1 MLWLAFV
8 LSLYAN
14 LMFKPHVFWNLILYN
29 EITERLSNDPAV
41 VIFIYVQSTCFSE
54 QGIRNYREVWTT
66 DFQDGF
72 PCMFPLYWWRQLKVS
87 SRSFFGKRVLFT
99 KKKKEI
105 TLCSAFLQSLVLF
118 DYYQFIVGFVRMIQ
132 ILQDDCDSERLA
144 WRGFRINRLY

>member
-14 LMFKPHVFWNLILYN
+14 LMFKPHFFWNLILYN

-41 VIFIYVQSTCFSE
+41 VVFIYVQSTCFSE

-105 TLCSAFLQSLVLF
+105 TLCSAFLQSLFFFWLLLVF
-118 DYYQFIVGFVRMIQ
+118 CWFCSY
-132 ILQDDCDSERLA
+132 DSNFARRLWQWETCVERVP
-144 WRGFRINRLY
+144 YK